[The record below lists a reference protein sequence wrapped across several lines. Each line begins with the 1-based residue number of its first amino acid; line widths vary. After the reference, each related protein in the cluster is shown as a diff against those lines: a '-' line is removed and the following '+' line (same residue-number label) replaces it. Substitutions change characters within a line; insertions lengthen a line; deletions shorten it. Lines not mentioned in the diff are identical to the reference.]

1 MNMLAKIKQLR
12 HKFYM
17 ALYRLYPIK
26 KNKIIAWNSV
36 FKGFGDSPKYIAEY
50 LCEKYPG
57 KYDIVWVY
65 DSQKKKPE
73 GLPDGVRC
81 VPYFSIQYLKEIST
95 AKIIISNIRT
105 GKIHYFD
112 KRKGQFYLQ
121 TWHSSLR
128 LKKIEGDAAEA
139 LGEDYVRNSKE
150 DSKKC
155 DLIISGCRFSSDI
168 FKNSFWYDGDVLDSG
183 TPRSDIFFK
192 DNLPI
197 RKKVSSFFG
206 FDEEKKTVLY
216 APTFRDGD
224 CDELHG
230 IDAQGVLDALE
241 EKTNEKWAF
250 MYRLHPNV
258 AKAVTPPCDGAYDAT
273 FYPDMQEL
281 VASCDMLITDYSS
294 CMFDMAVRKMP
305 CVLYVPDMEKYLSS
319 ERGFYFDI
327 EDLPFPCALTNSELS
342 ERILNT
348 EAEKYTAKAE
358 EFLENI
364 GSFEDGRACERVAEI
379 IEKITK

>member
-1 MNMLAKIKQLR
+1 MIAKIKKLR
-12 HKFYM
+12 HKFYLG
-17 ALYRLYPIK
+17 LYHLYPIK

-50 LCEKYPG
+50 LCEKYPD

-65 DSQKKKPE
+65 DAQKKMPE
-73 GLPDGVRC
+73 GLPENVRC
-81 VPYFSIQYLKEIST
+81 VPYFSLQYLKEIST

-105 GKIHYFD
+105 GKVHYFD
-112 KRKGQFYLQ
+112 KRKGQFYIQ

-139 LGEDYVRNSKE
+139 LGDEYVQNAKE
-150 DSKKC
+150 DSEKC

-168 FKNSFWYDGDVLDSG
+168 FRNSFWYSGEILDSG
-183 TPRSDIFFK
+183 TPRSDIFFS
-192 DNLPI
+192 DNSPI
-197 RKKVSSFFG
+197 RNKVSEFFG
-206 FDEEKKTVLY
+206 LDKNTKTVLY
-216 APTFRDGD
+216 APTFRDGE

-230 IDAQGVLDALE
+230 IDAERILTALE
-241 EKTNEKWAF
+241 EKTGERWAF

-258 AKAVTPPCDGAYDAT
+258 AKALTPPCKGAYDAT

-294 CMFDMAVRKMP
+294 CMFDMAVRKKP
-305 CVLYVPDMEKYLSS
+305 CFLYTPDLSDYLSS

-327 EDLPFPCALTNSELS
+327 KTLPFPYALDNDGLEKC
-342 ERILNT
+342 ILLADT
-348 EAEKYTAKAE
+348 EEYKEKTEK
-358 EFLENI
+358 FLKEV
-364 GSFEDGRACERVAEI
+364 GSFEDGMACQRVAEV